1 MRKVLISTILAAST
15 LAIAAPAAAQWTLS
29 YGNQYGSQYGN
40 QYGNQYGGQYG
51 NQYGYGYNNNG
62 SVRVLQ
68 VRLNRLER
76 QIVQLDR
83 RNILSNREAA
93 RLRYQANM
101 IERQLR
107 AASYNGLNRYEH
119 QSIQVRIAR
128 LEQNIR
134 HQANDGNRYSSRS
147 YGGYVNPYDRD
158 RDGRDDRYEDDRGY
172 DHD

>member
-1 MRKVLISTILAAST
+1 MRKLLISTILAAST

-40 QYGNQYGGQYG
+40 HYGAQYGNA
-51 NQYGYGYNNNG
+51 YGYNNNRG

-68 VRLNRLER
+68 VRINQLER
-76 QIVQLDR
+76 QIGQLDR
-83 RNILSNREAA
+83 RNILSDREAR
-93 RLRYQANM
+93 RLRYEANV

-107 AASYNGLNRYEH
+107 QASYNGLNRYEH
-119 QSIQVRIAR
+119 QSIHARIAR

-134 HQANDGNRYSSRS
+134 RQANDGNRYSSRS